1 MATLLVQIFTHQS
14 EVTAMQTAEERRDA
28 LNAEINQLC
37 RESLQ
42 RAKQFL
48 KDMDNKWYEVH
59 WGEAHLKRTERV
71 MAEHNAWEEA
81 SDARMAALEEE
92 LEKVQ

>member
-1 MATLLVQIFTHQS
+1 
-14 EVTAMQTAEERRDA
+14 MQTAEERRDA

-37 RESLQ
+37 RESLH

-59 WGEAHLKRTERV
+59 WGEAHLKRTDRV
-71 MAEHNAWEEA
+71 MAEHNAWEEE
-81 SDARMAALEEE
+81 SDVRMAALEEE
-92 LEKVQ
+92 LERLG